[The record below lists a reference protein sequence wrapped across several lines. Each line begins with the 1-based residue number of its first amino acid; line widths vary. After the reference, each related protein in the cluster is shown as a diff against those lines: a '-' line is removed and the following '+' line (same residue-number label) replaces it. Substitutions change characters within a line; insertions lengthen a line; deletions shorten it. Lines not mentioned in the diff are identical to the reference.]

1 MPCSTNC
8 SKTMAKAAGSFLLPD
23 SLMLAV
29 FVGMAIC
36 FGRAVLPLEEPPAF
50 LVEPGDEIWVE
61 LGQGFGS
68 VRACQ
73 LIDEPTPASI
83 IYLTEAS
90 LVSSDI
96 LADPAWS
103 RPFENGERLD
113 IVLEAGKITEF
124 RRSWMSAW
132 SRLTLAVPLEPSKM
146 DRSDWSA
153 LPGIGEKLAARI
165 EQDRQENGEFN
176 DLSSLQRV
184 SGIGPKRIAA
194 WLKFF

>member
-8 SKTMAKAAGSFLLPD
+8 SKTMAKAVGGFLLPD
-23 SLMLAV
+23 GLMLAV

-50 LVEPGDEIWVE
+50 LVEPSDKIWVE
-61 LGQGFGS
+61 LGQGFGF

-73 LIDEPTPASI
+73 LIDESTPASI

-90 LVSSDI
+90 LVTSAI
-96 LADPAWS
+96 LADPNWT
-103 RPFENGERLD
+103 RPFENGERID
-113 IVLEAGKITEF
+113 IDLESGKITDF

-146 DRSDWSA
+146 DRADWSA
-153 LPGIGEKLAARI
+153 LPGIGEKLATRI
-165 EQDRQENGEFN
+165 EQDRQENGEFD

-184 SGIGPKRIAA
+184 PGIGPKRIAA
-194 WLKFF
+194 WLELF